1 MEKEII
7 LLDTGILIEYFRKK
21 DKEKSILYQ
30 LSLGNYEFKVASIT
44 QYEVLLGSN
53 DSQINFWMELFGR
66 VKILPFDEESAITAS
81 KIYKQLKVENKLIDI
96 ADILIGSIAMTN
108 QIVLAT
114 LNSKHFKRISNL
126 ELLELPRS
134 NA

>member
-30 LSLGNYEFKVASIT
+30 LSLDSYEFKVASIT

-53 DSQINFWMELFGR
+53 DSQITFGR
-66 VKILPFDEESAITAS
+66 NYLGE
-81 KIYKQLKVENKLIDI
+81 
-96 ADILIGSIAMTN
+96 
-108 QIVLAT
+108 
-114 LNSKHFKRISNL
+114 
-126 ELLELPRS
+126 
-134 NA
+134 

>member
-21 DKEKSILYQ
+21 DKSKSILYQ
-30 LSLGNYEFKVASIT
+30 LSQGHYEFKVASIS

-53 DSQINFWMELFGR
+53 ESQMGFWEDFFKQ
-66 VKILPFDEESAITAS
+66 VQILAFDKVSAVTAS
-81 KIYKQLKVENKLIDI
+81 EIYKQLKSENKLIDI

-108 QIVLAT
+108 QIALAT
-114 LNSKHFKRISNL
+114 LNRKHFNRISKL
-126 ELLELPRS
+126 ELLELP
-134 NA
+134 

>member
-21 DKEKSILYQ
+21 DKSKSILYQ
-30 LSLGNYEFKVASIT
+30 LSQGHYEFKVASIS

-53 DSQINFWMELFGR
+53 ESQMGFWEDFFKQ
-66 VKILPFDEESAITAS
+66 VQILAFDKVSAVTAS
-81 KIYKQLKVENKLIDI
+81 EIYKQLKSENKLIDI

-108 QIVLAT
+108 QIALAT
-114 LNSKHFKRISNL
+114 LNRKHFYRISKL
-126 ELLELPRS
+126 ELLELP
-134 NA
+134 